1 MREEWILIYKIL
13 QILIIYILCL
23 KEFKFFLFK
32 NYTKTFKLAHYTL
45 HIQLFYFVCLLNVMR
60 FSTRTSLTINK
71 YLEEFPGLVHFIY
84 IDRNTHRLV
93 APTLDFTST
102 ETLALTMKKVSYIK
116 TTSLII

>member
-1 MREEWILIYKIL
+1 M
-13 QILIIYILCL
+13 
-23 KEFKFFLFK
+23 
-32 NYTKTFKLAHYTL
+32 
-45 HIQLFYFVCLLNVMR
+45 QLFYLVCLLNVIH

-102 ETLALTMKKVSYIK
+102 ETLALTMKKVSIIE
-116 TTSLII
+116 TTLSQNYFNSLNLYNYMI

>member
-1 MREEWILIYKIL
+1 
-13 QILIIYILCL
+13 
-23 KEFKFFLFK
+23 
-32 NYTKTFKLAHYTL
+32 
-45 HIQLFYFVCLLNVMR
+45 MR

-102 ETLALTMKKVSYIK
+102 ETLALTMKKIWNMVEQSRMHLQEGHLSVMWKDTTFNYSYFLWFEDN
-116 TTSLII
+116 SVCAVFLYF